1 MNTVDDANIEMVTPG
16 GRSKW
21 YSRVPLRGNGGQTHV
36 LGDDDDDEDLMAP
49 QMGRR

>member
-1 MNTVDDANIEMVTPG
+1 MVTPG

-21 YSRVPLRGNGGQTHV
+21 YSRVPSRGNTERTHV

-49 QMGRR
+49 QVSVNRR